1 MAAWPTGRRI
11 DGSTKSRTVPIAE
24 KWWRYCSAGSARRG
38 ALCLPS
44 RGWHGTGTA
53 RVPAHASRPPDEPRR
68 RAFHRGARR
77 RRAELPYAADG
88 ISCQLR

>member
-11 DGSTKSRTVPIAE
+11 DGSTKSRTVPITAFLLSE
-24 KWWRYCSAGSARRG
+24 KWWRYYLAGSARRG

-53 RVPAHASRPPDEPRR
+53 APAPNED
-68 RAFHRGARR
+68 F
-77 RRAELPYAADG
+77 
-88 ISCQLR
+88 